1 MEYLNLGKT
10 GLKVSRICLGWVT
23 YGAPATGELK
33 GGSHAWALN
42 EEESQPYLRQA
53 LDLGINAISA
63 PLWRRAR
70 TEESRLGDSI
80 QRFGRRSSRSHEP
93 AGERFDG
100 GAPNRLDKDNWTGYQ
115 PQRPIH
121 RRASLR
127 LKDYLERYTQR
138 FR

>member
-1 MEYLNLGKT
+1 M
-10 GLKVSRICLGWVT
+10 KVQVADPLLSPSPPYWLVRF
-23 YGAPATGELK
+23 YPPA
-33 GGSHAWALN
+33 
-42 EEESQPYLRQA
+42 
-53 LDLGINAISA
+53 NAISA

-70 TEESRLGDSI
+70 TEESQLGDSI

-93 AGERFDG
+93 AVERFDG
-100 GAPNRLDKDNWTGYQ
+100 VAPNRLDKDNWTGYQ

>member
-1 MEYLNLGKT
+1 MGRPRRANSKAAVMPGRLTKK
-10 GLKVSRICLGWVT
+10 KVSLIFAKRST
-23 YGAPATGELK
+23 
-33 GGSHAWALN
+33 S
-42 EEESQPYLRQA
+42 ESTP
-53 LDLGINAISA
+53 ISA

-127 LKDYLERYTQR
+127 LQDYLERYTQR